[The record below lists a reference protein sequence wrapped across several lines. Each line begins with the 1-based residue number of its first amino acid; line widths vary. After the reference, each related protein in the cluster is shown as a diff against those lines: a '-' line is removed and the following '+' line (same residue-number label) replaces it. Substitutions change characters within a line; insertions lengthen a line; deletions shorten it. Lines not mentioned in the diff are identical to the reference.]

1 MFWHEYFKQGRQ
13 VHISIIPGRQTA
25 ASHLQKEVKS
35 NLTETATNRLA
46 AGIQI
51 SLDEQKSLCSLDLHI
66 PHSSLHVCGTLKVAL
81 CYFGNEVELHVQ
93 DGPLYPHDCIN
104 HPLDNTGK

>member
-1 MFWHEYFKQGRQ
+1 MEPLEG
-13 VHISIIPGRQTA
+13 
-25 ASHLQKEVKS
+25 
-35 NLTETATNRLA
+35 
-46 AGIQI
+46 
-51 SLDEQKSLCSLDLHI
+51 
-66 PHSSLHVCGTLKVAL
+66 AL